1 MKFNLNLDNINYIK
15 IVYRDAQ
22 DTTCCSKAAIKHMGE
37 REILACAKFEDMSV
51 IKTPQEV
58 TLSFVCDNGLY
69 RTNTTLKYVNNN
81 DPYTYFA
88 LQTPEGL
95 EYQQNREYFRVHMEE
110 DALLSFE
117 GKVIPAKTHDI
128 SANGVRL
135 ILPEKMK
142 IPEDVIIDLLF
153 QPKSIKAKVVIT
165 TKLNSINF
173 SYFTCIHHF
182 LIHIFKIKYINIYP
196 RIILIRNTSHIT
208 FNWNVVIIII
218 FNFS

>member
-37 REILACAKFEDMSV
+37 REILACAKFEDMPV

-128 SANGVRL
+128 SPNGVRL

-153 QPKSIKAKVVIT
+153 QPKSIKAKAKFVRYDNEDEIL
-165 TKLNSINF
+165 KASF
-173 SYFTCIHHF
+173 YFVGLPESEVDAISQICIKKQ
-182 LIHIFKIKYINIYP
+182 LEYK
-196 RIILIRNTSHIT
+196 RSSLM
-208 FNWNVVIIII
+208 
-218 FNFS
+218 